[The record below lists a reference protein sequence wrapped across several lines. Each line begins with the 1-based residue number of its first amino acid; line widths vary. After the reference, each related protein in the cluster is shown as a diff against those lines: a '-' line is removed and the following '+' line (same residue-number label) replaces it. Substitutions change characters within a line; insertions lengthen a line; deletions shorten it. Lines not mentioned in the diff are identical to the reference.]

1 MVEDSYNKIVIKEE
15 KKEIIEK
22 LTIAT
27 IKYTDLLPY
36 RKTDYIFD
44 PVKFSSLEGKTGP
57 YILYTVVRIK
67 SILNKINTESK
78 ITIIN
83 NDEMRNVL
91 VKLTEVSNALTNSYK
106 EKTLNYITEILYEIC
121 SLFNK
126 FYNNQNIIN
135 EENNEV
141 KESYIAFIKIVY
153 NYIKELLNI
162 LAIEEVDKMQDPR
175 GLFS

>member
-1 MVEDSYNKIVIKEE
+1 MGQINNIKKNLLCIFFAIFATNTSSENVTNYIAE
-15 KKEIIEK
+15 K
-22 LTIAT
+22 
-27 IKYTDLLPY
+27 P
-36 RKTDYIFD
+36 
-44 PVKFSSLEGKTGP
+44 
-57 YILYTVVRIK
+57 
-67 SILNKINTESK
+67 K

-126 FYNNQNIIN
+126 FYNNYNIIN

-162 LAIEEVDKMQDPR
+162 LAIEEVDKM
-175 GLFS
+175 